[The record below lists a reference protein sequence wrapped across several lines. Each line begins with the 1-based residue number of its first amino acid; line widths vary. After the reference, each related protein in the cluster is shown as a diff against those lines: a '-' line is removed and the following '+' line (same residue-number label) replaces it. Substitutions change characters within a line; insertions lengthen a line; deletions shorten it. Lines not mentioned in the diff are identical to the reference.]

1 MANYSKYLITI
12 MFILNVAFS
21 TNALTVKLGS
31 LAPSGSPW
39 DKAIR
44 KISAEWK
51 TISKGKVIIKVYPGG
66 VAGDELDMIRK
77 MRINQLHSAALTG
90 IGMTKLFAGVM
101 SVQLPLLVRN
111 DDELHYVM
119 NKLSPRFEKEIET
132 KGFKVLTWTKVG
144 WVHFFS
150 KEPVINTEDLQKQK
164 LWIAEGDADGVEAWK
179 NAGFNPVPL
188 STNDIMTSLQS
199 GMIEGISVTPLSA
212 AAYQWFGVAD
222 NMCDMQWA
230 PLLGGIV
237 INTSVWNKLP
247 PALQEK
253 LEKAAKR
260 IGQEMQEE
268 IDQADKQAISIM
280 KQNGLKITHVPDKVV
295 MQWKSVAEEA
305 YKSVVGKSFDEE
317 TYKLILQY
325 LKEYRN
331 GKNL

>member
-1 MANYSKYLITI
+1 MNRLRIMIISFLMVSTI
-12 MFILNVAFS
+12 AS
-21 TNALTVKLGS
+21 TAGALTVKLGS

-51 TISKGKVIIKVYPGG
+51 QLSKGKVIVKIYPGG
-66 VAGDELDMIRK
+66 IAGDELDMIRK
-77 MRINQLHSAALTG
+77 MKINQLHSAALTG

-111 DDELHYVM
+111 DAELNFVM
-119 NKLSPRFEKEIET
+119 DKLSPRFNKEIED
-132 KGFKVLTWTKVG
+132 KGFKVLAWTKVG

-150 KEPVINTEDLQKQK
+150 KDPVIKTEDLQKQK
-164 LWIAEGDADGVEAWK
+164 LWIAEGDADGVQAWK
-179 NAGFNPVPL
+179 KAGFNPVPL

-212 AAYQWFGVAD
+212 AAYQWFGVAN

-237 INTSVWNKLP
+237 ISTSIWNKLP
-247 PALQEK
+247 PALQKK
-253 LEKAAKR
+253 LEDSARR
-260 IGQEMQEE
+260 IGNEMQKE
-268 IDQADKQAISIM
+268 IDQADEEAITIM
-280 KQNGLKITHVPDKVV
+280 KQNGLNVTHVPEEVV
-295 MQWKSVAEEA
+295 IQWKTVAEEA
-305 YKSVVGKSFDEE
+305 YKTVVGKSFDKE
-317 TYKLILQY
+317 TYELIIQI

-331 GKNL
+331 GKSL

>member
-1 MANYSKYLITI
+1 MIKQHKYIYALVLILT
-12 MFILNVAFS
+12 LAQLS
-21 TNALTVKLGS
+21 NALTIKLGS

-44 KISAEWK
+44 KISSEWK
-51 TISKGKVIIKVYPGG
+51 ALSKGKVIVKVYPGG
-66 VAGDELDMIRK
+66 IAGDEMDMIRK

-90 IGMTKLFAGVM
+90 IGMTKLFTGVM

-111 DDELHYVM
+111 DKELHYVM
-119 NKLSPRFEKEIET
+119 EKLAPRFESEIEA

-150 KEPVINTEDLQKQK
+150 KQPVVNTIDLQKQK
-164 LWIAEGDADGVEAWK
+164 LWIAEGDADGVQAWK
-179 NAGFNPVPL
+179 QAGFNPVPL

-212 AAYQWFGVAD
+212 AAYQWFGIAN

-237 INTSVWNKLP
+237 ISMKTWKKFP
-247 PALQEK
+247 PALQAK
-253 LEKAAKR
+253 LEASAKK
-260 IGQEMQEE
+260 IGKEMQVE
-268 IDQADKQAISIM
+268 IDQADQQAINIM
-280 KQNGLKITHVPDKVV
+280 KQNGLNISHVPENEVV
-295 MQWKSVAEEA
+295 QWKTVAEEA
-305 YKSVVGKSFDEE
+305 YKTVVGKSFDKE
-317 TYKLILQY
+317 TYELIVKY
-325 LKEYRN
+325 LEEYRN

>member
-1 MANYSKYLITI
+1 MTDFRKY
-12 MFILNVAFS
+12 FIAVIIILTTFS
-21 TNALTVKLGS
+21 ASEALTIKLGS

-51 TISKGKVIIKVYPGG
+51 TLSKGKVIIKIYPGG
-66 VAGDELDMIRK
+66 IAGDELDMIRK
-77 MRINQLHSAALTG
+77 MRINSLQSAALTG

-111 DDELHYVM
+111 DEELHYVM
-119 NKLSPRFEKEIET
+119 NKLSPRFEKEIEE
-132 KGFKVLTWTKVG
+132 KGYKVLTWTKVG

-150 KEPVINTEDLQKQK
+150 KEPVVNTSDLQKQK
-164 LWIAEGDADGVEAWK
+164 LWIAEGDADGVQAWK
-179 NAGFNPVPL
+179 KAGFNPVPL
-188 STNDIMTSLQS
+188 STNDIMTSLQT

-212 AAYQWFGVAD
+212 AAYQWFGVAN

-237 INTSVWNKLP
+237 INTKVWNKLP

-253 LEKAAKR
+253 LEDSAKR

-268 IDQADKQAISIM
+268 INQADKKAISIM
-280 KQNGLKITHVPDKVV
+280 KQNGLNVTHVPEKVV
-295 MQWKSVAEEA
+295 MEWKIVAEEA
-305 YKSVVGKSFDEE
+305 YKTVVGKSFDKE
-317 TYKLILQY
+317 TYELILQY

-331 GKNL
+331 GKEL